1 MVPNL
6 NLFSGQ
12 GNDTLN
18 LVSIPLKVTHNL
30 PKERSA
36 ISEEAN
42 FQTGYTC
49 KDYLEKD
56 YDQCTEQAV
65 DLEMGHRFNCSLPF
79 LTRHTNLS
87 ECRKFF
93 QVLNLKFL
101 QI

>member
-1 MVPNL
+1 MEKL
-6 NLFSGQ
+6 LHEKSFIQ
-12 GNDTLN
+12 
-18 LVSIPLKVTHNL
+18 LKVTHNL

-65 DLEMGHRFNCSLPF
+65 NLEMGYRFNCSLPF
-79 LTRHTNLS
+79 LTRYSKLS

-93 QVLNLKFL
+93 PIQNLIFL
-101 QI
+101 TN